1 MSGIRLSQIILQDI
15 ARHKIVV
22 VLLLAAMGSALA
34 VVELTHQNR
43 QLTISQ
49 DKLLQ
54 QRDAYEVEWR
64 NLLIEQ
70 RALSEH
76 SRVEELAQQQLQMTR
91 PMGPQDIVVDEP

>member
-1 MSGIRLSQIILQDI
+1 MSGIRLSQIIVQDI
-15 ARHKIVV
+15 ARHKWVA
-22 VLLLAAMGSALA
+22 VLLVAAMGSALA

-43 QLTISQ
+43 QLTIAQ

-54 QRDAYEVEWR
+54 QRDAFEVEWR

-76 SRVEELAQQQLQMTR
+76 SRVEELPQQQLQMTR
-91 PMGPQDIVVDEP
+91 PIGPQDIVVDEP

>member
-91 PMGPQDIVVDEP
+91 PIGPQDIVVDEP

>member
-1 MSGIRLSQIILQDI
+1 MSGIRLSQIIVQDI
-15 ARHKIVV
+15 VRHKWVA
-22 VLLLAAMGSALA
+22 VLLVAAIGSALA

-43 QLTISQ
+43 QLTIAQ

-54 QRDAYEVEWR
+54 QRDAFEVEWR

-91 PMGPQDIVVDEP
+91 PIGPQDIVVDEP

>member
-1 MSGIRLSQIILQDI
+1 MSGIRLSQIIVQDI
-15 ARHKIVV
+15 ARHRWVA
-22 VLLLAAMGSALA
+22 VLLVAAIGSALA

-43 QLTISQ
+43 QLTIAQ

-54 QRDAYEVEWR
+54 QRDAFEVEWR

-91 PMGPQDIVVDEP
+91 PIGPQDIVVDEP

>member
-1 MSGIRLSQIILQDI
+1 MSGIRLSQIIVQDI
-15 ARHKIVV
+15 ARHKWVA
-22 VLLLAAMGSALA
+22 VLLVAAMGSALA

-43 QLTISQ
+43 QLTIAQ

-54 QRDAYEVEWR
+54 QRDAFEVEWR

-91 PMGPQDIVVDEP
+91 PIGPQDIVVDEP

>member
-1 MSGIRLSQIILQDI
+1 MSGIRLSQIIVQDI
-15 ARHKIVV
+15 ARHKWVA
-22 VLLLAAMGSALA
+22 VLLVAAIGSALA

-43 QLTISQ
+43 QLTIAQ

-54 QRDAYEVEWR
+54 QRDAFEVEWR

-91 PMGPQDIVVDEP
+91 PIGPQDIVVDEP

>member
-1 MSGIRLSQIILQDI
+1 MSGIRLSQIIVQDI
-15 ARHKIVV
+15 ARHKWVA
-22 VLLLAAMGSALA
+22 VLLVAAIGSALA

-43 QLTISQ
+43 QLTIAQ

-54 QRDAYEVEWR
+54 QRDAFEVEWR

-70 RALSEH
+70 RALSEQ

-91 PMGPQDIVVDEP
+91 PIGPQDIVVDEP

>member
-22 VLLLAAMGSALA
+22 VLLVAAMGSALA

-91 PMGPQDIVVDEP
+91 PIGPQDIVVDEP

>member
-1 MSGIRLSQIILQDI
+1 MSGIRLSQIIFQDI

-91 PMGPQDIVVDEP
+91 PIGPQDIVVDEP